1 MSYNICLFDPF
12 YSRCEKINT
21 CKKLRT
27 MVFIHCH
34 NVTHPVNFQKIR
46 PTFSQKYYSPMRKKS
61 VLFSVGFTTV
71 LRHCAKLS

>member
-21 CKKLRT
+21 CKT